1 MYMRPIVD
9 EHHLLSRII
18 SYIYVL
24 CFDIYI
30 ILYKPIVHFVTVHQ
44 LVPTQPRPQDFAW
57 YLLIL
62 GEIGRRDCL
71 AIS

>member
-1 MYMRPIVD
+1 MRPIVD

-18 SYIYVL
+18 SYIYMYCVL
-24 CFDIYI
+24 TYIYI